1 MTTVEHAWRI
11 FKLLEEHWPTVPADD
26 PGPKFPLDFS
36 VRPSPRREGAVIVMF
51 RSTRKY
57 QKEKWAAFAE
67 AAQMPSTG
75 QGSPHSGPL
84 CSQLPGNATLSN
96 RSPHDC
102 TTRRLAG
109 LAHSPRR
116 RLALTIR

>member
-11 FKLLEEHWPTVPADD
+11 FKPLDEHWPTVPADD

-36 VRPSPRREGAVIVMF
+36 VRPSPRHEGAVIVMF

-67 AAQMPSTG
+67 AVELLAAAG
-75 QGSPHSGPL
+75 YERL
-84 CSQLPGNATLSN
+84 DFPGHPPPGWGVFRPA
-96 RSPHDC
+96 
-102 TTRRLAG
+102 A
-109 LAHSPRR
+109 
-116 RLALTIR
+116 

>member
-26 PGPKFPLDFS
+26 LGPKFPLDFS

-67 AAQMPSTG
+67 AAQMPFTG
-75 QGSPHSGPL
+75 QGSPHSGPQCL
-84 CSQLPGNATLSN
+84 SLLGTLPCQT
-96 RSPHDC
+96 
-102 TTRRLAG
+102 G
-109 LAHSPRR
+109 LA
-116 RLALTIR
+116 LALSHLDDSPPSWARSLSPTRPRV